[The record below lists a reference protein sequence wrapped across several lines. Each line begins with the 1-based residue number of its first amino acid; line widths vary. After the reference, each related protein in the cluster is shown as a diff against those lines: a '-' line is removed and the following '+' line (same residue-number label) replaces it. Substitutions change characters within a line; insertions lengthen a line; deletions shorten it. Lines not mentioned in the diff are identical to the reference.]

1 MKIEIQYVKEAKRI
15 NEEFNKISLYLEPY
29 EKALKENEKCL
40 LSLKDNVVKLT
51 NVKIPNEE
59 KQMELLKLIN
69 SYEKQISSHE
79 NKIIPFLQGI
89 EQLKKDSN
97 VLYKTLKEK
106 YKMNDDELREVLI
119 QDISEL

>member
-15 NEEFNKISLYLEPY
+15 NEEFSKITLYLEPY
-29 EKALKENEKCL
+29 EKALKENKKCL
-40 LSLKDNVVKLT
+40 LELKEKVVNLT
-51 NVKIPNEE
+51 NIKIPNEE

-97 VLYKTLKEK
+97 ILYKTLKEK
-106 YKMNDDELREVLI
+106 YKMNDNELRDVLI

>member
-15 NEEFNKISLYLEPY
+15 NEEFNKIYLYLEPY
-29 EKALKENEKCL
+29 ENALKENEKCL
-40 LSLKDNVVKLT
+40 LKLKDDVIKLT
-51 NVKIPNEE
+51 NIKIPNEE

-106 YKMNDDELREVLI
+106 YKMNDDELRDVLI